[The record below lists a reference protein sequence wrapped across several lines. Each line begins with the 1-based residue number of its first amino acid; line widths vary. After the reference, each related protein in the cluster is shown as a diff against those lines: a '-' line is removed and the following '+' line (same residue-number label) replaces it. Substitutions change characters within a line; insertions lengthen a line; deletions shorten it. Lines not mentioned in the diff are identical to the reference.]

1 MKSTLSLKHNDKLM
15 NLKHNNRSF
24 DEKEWGQTTNKHID
38 RSLSQYNTTFIK
50 EDIKQAYE
58 KAFGE
63 ALKEY
68 NEKQNKKSRRID
80 DYYEYI
86 KEKVDKAKG
95 KKKGNTTYNLQ
106 DEVILTI
113 GNKEMWDNIHQSF
126 HDHYKD
132 HEKAEEAFIQYKKQK
147 SDAIF
152 KEFLEEFQAKHK
164 HLYVFNAVAH
174 YDEKGAPHLHMNFFG
189 MAEGVEKGLRLQP
202 RTTRAIAQ
210 DLDGDF
216 YEKMQA
222 TSKAKSEFE
231 KENRRRKKAGLE
243 PLQADRKA
251 FMSASA
257 DVYTHFLS
265 ESKQIFID
273 KARAHG
279 FEYVPG
285 ETNPIKDLHTFK
297 KLAQKAEQ
305 EAKEKAEK
313 LLAKANKEINEYKEA
328 KLSDI
333 DKEAGNKQAKIK
345 ELDKDLAEKK
355 SKVEALENAT
365 EMAAKAKDE
374 ASREE
379 RIARQNAEN
388 AQKQAEKFQ
397 ADLERV
403 KVENEAKLQEQK
415 QELAEISEK
424 IADQTLE
431 LEETKRQATEQAQA
445 LTKFNEELENKVNEK
460 EVELELLD
468 GELAEKQAEAQGAG
482 ESAQRARQEAQQ
494 AQQAKEQAEREAQN
508 LRADIERLR
517 AEKQTKE
524 STIAAIDE
532 TMGRKQAILDDV
544 NQRFDERRYDFEKR
558 QVMKR
563 YNELTDISN
572 YSDKDVRPNTF
583 NSDELIIKKKHY
595 ENLKQKASFFD
606 RAWELKDSLREIKD
620 TLMEKINESFI
631 VQSLKKTIKDLR
643 KKVASLTKENESL
656 KKEKEEHEIYLTFSQ
671 QQQVRYWIQQGKK
684 NHEEALERM
693 QREDERDF
701 HHQPQRNQQRDRDEE
716 ERTIIDDWEER

>member
-1 MKSTLSLKHNDKLM
+1 MLGLTFSVKIHRDATNIR
-15 NLKHNNRSF
+15 HNNRTLTEEEYKEPAHEHIIR
-24 DEKEWGQTTNKHID
+24 EKSENNIVIRQSTI
-38 RSLSQYNTTFIK
+38 QEAYK
-50 EDIKQAYE
+50 EV
-58 KAFGE
+58 FGE
-63 ALKEY
+63 ALEEY
-68 NEKQNKKSRRID
+68 NAKQKRQDRKIK
-80 DYYEYI
+80 DYYLHVYHS
-86 KEKVDKAKG
+86 KTLD
-95 KKKGNTTYNLQ
+95 LQ
-106 DEVILTI
+106 REMIFGL
-113 GNKEMWDNIHQSF
+113 GNKEDWDKLGYEKKKEAGQLLKEVVEDFIKDKKNHIHV
-126 HDHYKD
+126 Y
-132 HEKAEEAFIQYKKQK
+132 
-147 SDAIF
+147 
-152 KEFLEEFQAKHK
+152 
-164 HLYVFNAVAH
+164 NAVVH
-174 YDEKGAPHLHMNFFG
+174 LDEAGAPHAHITFIPLAHGYKN
-189 MAEGVEKGLRLQP
+189 GLRTQP
-202 RTTRAIAQ
+202 SWTKSLAQMGYPGKGRKPFMAFRETEVERIGRIAKKY
-210 DLDGDF
+210 GI
-216 YEKMQA
+216 E
-222 TSKAKSEFE
+222 
-231 KENRRRKKAGLE
+231 RKL
-243 PLQADRKA
+243 
-251 FMSASA
+251 
-257 DVYTHFLS
+257 
-265 ESKQIFID
+265 
-273 KARAHG
+273 
-279 FEYVPG
+279 G
-285 ETNPIKDLHTFK
+285 ETNDIADVRMYK
-297 KLAQKAEQ
+297 KV
-305 EAKEKAEK
+305 KELE
-313 LLAKANKEINEYKEA
+313 
-328 KLSDI
+328 
-333 DKEAGNKQAKIK
+333 KQAKAK
-345 ELDKDLAEKK
+345 E
-355 SKVEALENAT
+355 
-365 EMAAKAKDE
+365 
-374 ASREE
+374 
-379 RIARQNAEN
+379 
-388 AQKQAEKFQ
+388 
-397 ADLERV
+397 
-403 KVENEAKLQEQK
+403 
-415 QELAEISEK
+415 AEIEG
-424 IADQTLE
+424 LE
-431 LEETKRQATEQAQA
+431 QDYSQKDRELKRQATEQAQA

-583 NSDELIIKKKHY
+583 NSDELIIKRKHY

>member
-1 MKSTLSLKHNDKLM
+1 MEMSISLKLEAKQTSIR
-15 NLKHNNRSF
+15 HNNRTLSEEEYQEPAHSHIIRERTKDNIVIRQEPIAEAYKRLF
-24 DEKEWGQTTNKHID
+24 DEQVAEYNSRQKRNDRKIDNYYKHVQKSKTLNLQKEMIIAVGSKDDWDALSYDDKKKAGRAIEEYVRAFIEANKSHIYVYNAMVHLD
-38 RSLSQYNTTFIK
+38 EAGAPHAHVNFIPLAHGYRNGLSTQPSWSKALDQMGYKGKGKKPFISFRETEVK
-50 EDIKQAYE
+50 RIE
-58 KAFGE
+58 E
-63 ALKEY
+63 ALKEIGITRKVIGERNY
-68 NEKQNKKSRRID
+68 IPSIKK
-80 DYYEYI
+80 Y
-86 KEKVDKAKG
+86 
-95 KKKGNTTYNLQ
+95 
-106 DEVILTI
+106 
-113 GNKEMWDNIHQSF
+113 
-126 HDHYKD
+126 
-132 HEKAEEAFIQYKKQK
+132 
-147 SDAIF
+147 
-152 KEFLEEFQAKHK
+152 
-164 HLYVFNAVAH
+164 
-174 YDEKGAPHLHMNFFG
+174 
-189 MAEGVEKGLRLQP
+189 
-202 RTTRAIAQ
+202 
-210 DLDGDF
+210 
-216 YEKMQA
+216 
-222 TSKAKSEFE
+222 
-231 KENRRRKKAGLE
+231 
-243 PLQADRKA
+243 
-251 FMSASA
+251 
-257 DVYTHFLS
+257 
-265 ESKQIFID
+265 
-273 KARAHG
+273 
-279 FEYVPG
+279 
-285 ETNPIKDLHTFK
+285 
-297 KLAQKAEQ
+297 
-305 EAKEKAEK
+305 
-313 LLAKANKEINEYKEA
+313 KEIM
-328 KLSDI
+328 
-333 DKEAGNKQAKIK
+333 
-345 ELDKDLAEKK
+345 ELKDR
-355 SKVEALENAT
+355 T
-365 EMAAKAKDE
+365 
-374 ASREE
+374 REE
-379 RIARQNAEN
+379 LQ
-388 AQKQAEKFQ
+388 
-397 ADLERV
+397 
-403 KVENEAKLQEQK
+403 KLQQDYSQK
-415 QELAEISEK
+415 DREL
-424 IADQTLE
+424 
-431 LEETKRQATEQAQA
+431 KRQATEQAQA